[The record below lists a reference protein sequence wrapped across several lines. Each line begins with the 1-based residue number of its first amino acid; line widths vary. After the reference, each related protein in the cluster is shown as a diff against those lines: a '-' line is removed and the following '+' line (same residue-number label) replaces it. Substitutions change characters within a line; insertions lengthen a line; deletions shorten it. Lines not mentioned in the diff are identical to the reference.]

1 MLLAFLPCF
10 GILKSPGF
18 FFSNPPAV
26 HRFDVGAH
34 RGVLATE
41 FVNAHART
49 ETLAPK
55 RQEKVGGYYSKFPLA
70 MYDRY
75 MNFDYALYG
84 LHNGATKGTFVSV
97 TSAVMTTTEELGFE
111 PHKHRF

>member
-1 MLLAFLPCF
+1 M
-10 GILKSPGF
+10 
-18 FFSNPPAV
+18 
-26 HRFDVGAH
+26 GAH